1 MKRDAIPAPTPRHAQ
16 ARVRTSSC
24 ETFISLITAAPAGP
38 AATVAHGLVGLVLA
52 NQTSAATAATLDQ
65 HLRPT
70 GSPTSPTTARW
81 TQKPARQQPF
91 SVTRA
96 LLKSLSQD
104 TIAPA
109 QS

>member
-1 MKRDAIPAPTPRHAQ
+1 MKRDVVLVPTPRHAC

-24 ETFISLITAAPAGP
+24 ETLISLITAIGRP
-38 AATVAHGLVGLVLA
+38 ATVAHGLVGLVLA

-70 GSPTSPTTARW
+70 GSPTSPETA
-81 TQKPARQQPF
+81 TPIQKPARQQPF

-96 LLKSLSQD
+96 LLKSTL
-104 TIAPA
+104 
-109 QS
+109 